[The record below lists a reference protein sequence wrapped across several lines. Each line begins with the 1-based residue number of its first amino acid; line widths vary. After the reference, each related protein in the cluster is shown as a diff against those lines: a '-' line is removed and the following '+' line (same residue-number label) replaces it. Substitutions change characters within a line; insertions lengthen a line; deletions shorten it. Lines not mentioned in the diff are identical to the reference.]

1 MEKKSNPKVMDKV
14 TEAKA
19 LLEPGSISKT
29 IYDKMI
35 EATTVRAEPPVED
48 KRSGTIRSIRPD
60 AGYLEVILGPMFSG
74 KTTRLIEHYK
84 AYKRIGKKIVALNY
98 SLDVRYSTTNL
109 SSHDHVEIPCVFADN
124 LSREKWIDADVI
136 LINEGQFFGDLVS
149 SVIEMVEMEHK
160 HVYVC
165 GLDGDFRRCKF
176 GTILDLIPYS
186 DRVEKLRAFCSICLD
201 GTMAVFSHRVSSE
214 KQQVVIGSDNYAPLC
229 RQCYLSNH

>member
-1 MEKKSNPKVMDKV
+1 MHKSLSMSSFNQ
-14 TEAKA
+14 
-19 LLEPGSISKT
+19 IS
-29 IYDKMI
+29 
-35 EATTVRAEPPVED
+35 
-48 KRSGTIRSIRPD
+48 S
-60 AGYLEVILGPMFSG
+60 GYLELILGPMFSG

-84 AYKRIGKKIVALNY
+84 AYKYIGKKIVVLNY

-149 SVIEMVEMEHK
+149 SVIEMVESEKK

-165 GLDGDFRRCKF
+165 GLDGDFKRCKF

-186 DRVEKLRAFCSICLD
+186 DRVEKLSAFCSTCRD
-201 GTMAVFSHRVSSE
+201 GTLAVFSHRVSNE

-229 RQCYLSNH
+229 RKCYLSNAIEM